1 MTTRKQCLL
10 DNSVVI
16 VCVTLVQAQ
25 ARSNASMEREAEDT
39 ISPLAVELM
48 AIIQKSVS
56 KEGSLGGGGC
66 SEYDLKTIKEL
77 MF

>member
-10 DNSVVI
+10 DTSVVI

-25 ARSNASMEREAEDT
+25 ARSNASMEREVEDT

-48 AIIQKSVS
+48 AIISVS

>member
-39 ISPLAVELM
+39 ISTLAVELM
-48 AIIQKSVS
+48 AII
-56 KEGSLGGGGC
+56 
-66 SEYDLKTIKEL
+66 
-77 MF
+77 